1 MKKLEYETA
10 TMAGEPEDGGKKQ
23 TKIWNIYWKK
33 AEITTEYWKNTEMS
47 AENTEK
53 TEKSQNLKKKSL
65 EDSVSTVECA
75 IMKGNPIDDQYFK
88 ISMFFSLC
96 VNV

>member
-1 MKKLEYETA
+1 
-10 TMAGEPEDGGKKQ
+10 
-23 TKIWNIYWKK
+23 
-33 AEITTEYWKNTEMS
+33 MS
-47 AENTEK
+47 AEN
-53 TEKSQNLKKKSL
+53 TEKSQNLKKNPF
-65 EDSVSTVECA
+65 STVECA

>member
-10 TMAGEPEDGGKKQ
+10 AMAGEPEDGGKKQ
-23 TKIWNIYWKK
+23 TKIWNVYWKN
-33 AEITTEYWKNTEMS
+33 AEITTEYWKKYWNVCW
-47 AENTEK
+47 K
-53 TEKSQNLKKKSL
+53 YWKKSKFEKKSL